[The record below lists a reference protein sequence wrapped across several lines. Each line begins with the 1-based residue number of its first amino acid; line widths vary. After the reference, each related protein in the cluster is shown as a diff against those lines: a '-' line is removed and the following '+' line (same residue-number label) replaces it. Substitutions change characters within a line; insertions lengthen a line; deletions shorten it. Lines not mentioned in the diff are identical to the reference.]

1 MSKHYLIVDPETAEV
16 VKESPQAI
24 SVLLLKALH
33 QRAADY
39 LRTGAKQE
47 RDALQKQVTAT
58 TAQLAHIEKK

>member
-1 MSKHYLIVDPETAEV
+1 MKKYLIVDPDTGEV

-47 RDALQKQVTAT
+47 KDALQKQVLAT
-58 TAQLAHIEKK
+58 SAQLAHIEKQ